1 MRLRCCFQALSSVEA
16 FATVVHVRVVGVGA
30 VFVAG
35 AVVAGAVVA
44 GAVVAVV
51 GEGSATKDT
60 GLN

>member
-30 VFVAG
+30 VFV
-35 AVVAGAVVA
+35 VGAVVA